1 MGLKKGHKK
10 VGGRVAGTP
19 NKFTQ
24 TVKEV
29 FSNVFNELQ
38 NDSKVNLKAWAK
50 ANPTDF
56 YRLSIKLMPF
66 EVSTSVDNQQ
76 VQLVIH
82 VDNEEHKKMI
92 ENL

>member
-29 FSNVFNELQ
+29 FSKVFNELQ
-38 NDSKVNLKAWAK
+38 ADSKVNLKAWAK

-56 YRLSIKLMPF
+56 YRLSIKLMPL
-66 EVSTSVDNQQ
+66 EVATSVDKPP
-76 VQLVIH
+76 QLVIY

-92 ENL
+92 ENM

>member
-56 YRLSIKLMPF
+56 YRLSIKLMPL
-66 EVSTSVDNQQ
+66 EVATSVDKPP
-76 VQLVIH
+76 QLVIY

-92 ENL
+92 ENM

>member
-1 MGLKKGHKK
+1 MSLKKGHKK

-50 ANPTDF
+50 ANPGDF
-56 YRLSIKLMPF
+56 YRLSIKLMPL
-66 EVSTSVDNQQ
+66 EVAASVDTSVP
-76 VQLVIH
+76 QLIIH
-82 VDNEEHKKMI
+82 VDTEEQKKMI

>member
-10 VGGRVAGTP
+10 LGGRVAGTP

-56 YRLSIKLMPF
+56 YRLSIKLMPL
-66 EVSTSVDNQQ
+66 EVATSVDKPP
-76 VQLVIH
+76 QLVIY

-92 ENL
+92 ENM

>member
-38 NDSKVNLKAWAK
+38 NDSKVNLKSWAK
-50 ANPTDF
+50 ANPGDF
-56 YRLSIKLMPF
+56 YRLSIKLMPL
-66 EVSTSVDNQQ
+66 EVATSVDKPP
-76 VQLVIH
+76 QLVIH
-82 VDNEEHKKMI
+82 VDTEEQKKMI
-92 ENL
+92 ENM

>member
-38 NDSKVNLKAWAK
+38 ADPKTNLKAWAK
-50 ANPTDF
+50 ANMSDF
-56 YRLSIKLMPF
+56 YRLSIKLMPL
-66 EVSTSVDNQQ
+66 EVAASVDTSVP
-76 VQLVIH
+76 QLIIH
-82 VDNEEHKKMI
+82 VDTEEQKKMI

>member
-38 NDSKVNLKAWAK
+38 ADPKVNLKAWAK
-50 ANPTDF
+50 ANPGDF
-56 YRLSIKLMPF
+56 YRLSIKLMPL
-66 EVSTSVDNQQ
+66 EVAASVDNN
-76 VQLVIH
+76 VPQLVIH
-82 VDNEEHKKMI
+82 VDSEEHKKMI
-92 ENL
+92 ENM

>member
-1 MGLKKGHKK
+1 MSLKKGHKK
-10 VGGRVAGTP
+10 IGGRVAGTP

-38 NDSKVNLKAWAK
+38 NDSKVNLRAWAK

-56 YRLSIKLMPF
+56 YRLSIKLMPL
-66 EVSTSVDNQQ
+66 EVATSVDKPP
-76 VQLVIH
+76 QLVIY

-92 ENL
+92 ENM

>member
-1 MGLKKGHKK
+1 MSLKKGHKK

-38 NDSKVNLKAWAK
+38 ADSKVNLKSWAK
-50 ANPTDF
+50 ANPGDF
-56 YRLSIKLMPF
+56 YRLSIKLMPL
-66 EVSTSVDNQQ
+66 EVAASVDTSVP
-76 VQLVIH
+76 QLIIH
-82 VDNEEHKKMI
+82 VDTEEHKKMI
-92 ENL
+92 ENM

>member
-50 ANPTDF
+50 ANPGDF
-56 YRLSIKLMPF
+56 YRLSIKLMPL
-66 EVSTSVDNQQ
+66 EVDTSINKPP
-76 VQLVIH
+76 QLVIY
-82 VDNEEHKKMI
+82 VDNEEQKKMI

>member
-38 NDSKVNLKAWAK
+38 ADSKVNLKAWAK

-56 YRLSIKLMPF
+56 YRLSIKLMPL
-66 EVSTSVDNQQ
+66 EVAASVDTSVP
-76 VQLVIH
+76 QLIIH
-82 VDNEEHKKMI
+82 VDTEEHKKMI

>member
-1 MGLKKGHKK
+1 MSLKKGHKK

-38 NDSKVNLKAWAK
+38 ADSKVNLKAWAK

-56 YRLSIKLMPF
+56 YRLSIKLMPL
-66 EVSTSVDNQQ
+66 EVAASVDTSVP
-76 VQLVIH
+76 QLIIH
-82 VDNEEHKKMI
+82 VDTEEHKKMI

>member
-1 MGLKKGHKK
+1 MSLKKGHKK
-10 VGGRVAGTP
+10 IGGRVAGTP

-38 NDSKVNLKAWAK
+38 ADSKVNLKAWAK

-56 YRLSIKLMPF
+56 YRLSIKLMPL
-66 EVSTSVDNQQ
+66 EVAASVDTSVP
-76 VQLVIH
+76 QLIIH
-82 VDNEEHKKMI
+82 VDTEEQKKMI

>member
-38 NDSKVNLKAWAK
+38 NDSKVNLRAWAK

-56 YRLSIKLMPF
+56 YRLSIKLMPL
-66 EVSTSVDNQQ
+66 EVDTSINKPP
-76 VQLVIH
+76 QLIIH
-82 VDNEEHKKMI
+82 VDTEEQKKMI